1 MWIQILLILYIAAV
15 VVYHF
20 FYDKTPGCTN
30 QTCSNYNPNAN
41 INDDSCKDCAGPGD
55 GDYYL
60 KYGDKFCNV
69 NVASPLSNSSLACDG
84 SSSNTLSSINI
95 DFTNKKISKTVPGL
109 SESAD
114 LTYIDQDDGTYSNY
128 QLGLKYSGNL
138 YILQMQDSDSNV
150 HAKKVDSFDD
160 TLKTDGS
167 VFTLVMA

>member
-41 INDDSCKDCAGPGD
+41 MNDDSCKDCSGPGD

-69 NVASPLSNSSLACDG
+69 DTTARQLVCDSPTSD
-84 SSSNTLSSINI
+84 TFSSITI
-95 DFTNKKISKTVPGL
+95 DFTNKKISKKVPGY
-109 SESAD
+109 SASAD
-114 LTYIDQDDGTYSNY
+114 LTYILQDGDTTFTKY
-128 QLGLKYSGNL
+128 QLGLTYSGDS
-138 YILQMQDSDSNV
+138 YILQMKEGDPDV
-150 HAKKVDSFDD
+150 HANKVDNFDN
-160 TLKTDGS
+160 LATDGA